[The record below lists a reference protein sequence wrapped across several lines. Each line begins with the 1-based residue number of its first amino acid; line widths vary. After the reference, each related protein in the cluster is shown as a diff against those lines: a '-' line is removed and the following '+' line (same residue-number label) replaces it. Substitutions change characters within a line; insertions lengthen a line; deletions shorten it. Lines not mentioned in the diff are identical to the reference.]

1 MLLFLVHIYSNK
13 SVNEYRMSL
22 YHTNVFYIS
31 VDTKSSAKVKPN
43 TIIELVDNSL
53 IKMLQLAQR
62 V

>member
-1 MLLFLVHIYSNK
+1 
-13 SVNEYRMSL
+13 MSL

-31 VDTKSSAKVKPN
+31 VDTKSSAKVKPK